1 LDKKCSSDVTTVTR
15 AGSSPISSF
24 DSLNA
29 VAASSASPSSAF
41 PPGNA
46 TSPENYRCR
55 NQIQKKEGWVKVVT
69 CHVHDLNKYLPTSFS
84 WF

>member
-1 LDKKCSSDVTTVTR
+1 MVTR

-41 PPGNA
+41 PLGNA
-46 TSPENYRCR
+46 TSPQNMTTAPG
-55 NQIQKKEGWVKVVT
+55 NSLQSMAHAKEMREST
-69 CHVHDLNKYLPTSFS
+69 L
-84 WF
+84 